1 MWREPR
7 GGLRASWERVGCGV
21 IGGAFGVSSAVVS
34 TTVDL
39 CRDTT
44 ESQGLKGVVNAVL
57 RKVELEQAMGLAEF
71 LRNSRITLDTTGVR
85 NLSVG
90 SRLLWGQLIDD

>member
-1 MWREPR
+1 MWGHDYPHPE
-7 GGLRASWERVGCGV
+7 GLWPK
-21 IGGAFGVSSAVVS
+21 
-34 TTVDL
+34 T
-39 CRDTT
+39 
-44 ESQGLKGVVNAVL
+44 
-57 RKVELEQAMGLAEF
+57 AEF